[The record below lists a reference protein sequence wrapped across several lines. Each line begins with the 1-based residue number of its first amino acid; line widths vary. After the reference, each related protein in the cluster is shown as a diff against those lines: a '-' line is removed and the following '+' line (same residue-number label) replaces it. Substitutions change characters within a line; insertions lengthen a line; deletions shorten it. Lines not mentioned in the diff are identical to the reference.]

1 MDSAVYED
9 KPYYDVWM
17 KSLMALPALLV
28 VAGAGYLFGKD
39 MKGAI
44 ALLAVAVIV
53 AAIYW
58 AVFPRKYSIHS
69 AGMKIILGGPFSFN
83 VPFQN
88 VESAI
93 KPEGAT
99 IGINF
104 PGSFSSEHAV
114 QIVRIGKMSVNITPQ
129 NPEVFM
135 EQFNKTLGN
144 WRASG
149 NRAR

>member
-1 MDSAVYED
+1 
-9 KPYYDVWM
+9 
-17 KSLMALPALLV
+17 
-28 VAGAGYLFGKD
+28 
-39 MKGAI
+39 
-44 ALLAVAVIV
+44 V
-53 AAIYW
+53 AATYW

-69 AGMKIILGGPFSFN
+69 TGMKITLGGPFSFN
-83 VPFQN
+83 VPFER

-93 KPEGAT
+93 NPEGAT

-104 PGSFSSEHAV
+104 PGSFSSAHAV

-135 EQFNKTLGN
+135 EQFNRTLGN

-149 NRAR
+149 DRAR

>member
-1 MDSAVYED
+1 MNSAVYED

-17 KSLMALPALLV
+17 KSLMALPALFAV
-28 VAGAGYLFGKD
+28 VGAGYMVGKD
-39 MKGAI
+39 TKEAI

-53 AAIYW
+53 AAVYW
-58 AVFPRKYSIHS
+58 AIFPRKYSIHS
-69 AGMKIILGGPFSFN
+69 TGMKIILGGPFSFN
-83 VPFQN
+83 VPFER

-104 PGSFSSEHAV
+104 PGSFSSAHAV

-135 EQFNKTLGN
+135 EQFNRTLGN

-149 NRAR
+149 DRAR